1 MPSLN
6 KACQTIPL
14 HGLSLDLITFSAMSY
29 FASEVHIPLNEAIAL
44 ALQEWLSEANYPQ
57 NGTLH

>member
-1 MPSLN
+1 
-6 KACQTIPL
+6 
-14 HGLSLDLITFSAMSY
+14 MSY
-29 FASEVHIPLNEAIAL
+29 FASEMDIPLNEAIVL

>member
-1 MPSLN
+1 MPSVI
-6 KACQTIPL
+6 KACQTFPL

-29 FASEVHIPLNEAIAL
+29 FASEMDIPLNEAIVL